1 MTSIVQRHNVHCSM
15 LSSHTTFRPH
25 ADSAHVHAHVHNALQ
40 HCYANEQLRKPTF
53 CITARSSA
61 NGHVTTA
68 SLKRFNATENSKTQ
82 TVFQHCYDEQLRGGG
97 MRGEAGAALLR
108 YVRRWTWQRPRLVTW
123 SRQSLHAEKGSSFCD
138 VTCMTT
144 TNSNTSADAAYTC
157 MYVHDTQLFHCNTYQ
172 ASKYLAL
179 ILH

>member
-1 MTSIVQRHNVHCSM
+1 M

-108 YVRRWTWQRPRLVTW
+108 TSLNVAEAEAGDVVETVAPRREGLLV
-123 SRQSLHAEKGSSFCD
+123 L
-138 VTCMTT
+138 
-144 TNSNTSADAAYTC
+144 
-157 MYVHDTQLFHCNTYQ
+157 
-172 ASKYLAL
+172 
-179 ILH
+179 